1 MARNPRDDQMFE
13 TFHGKEPTG
22 LEEIGWTDPDY
33 LVELGICEAVEYKCA
48 KINGAPS
55 ERAGKMTQYRH
66 SMLRKGNKI
75 YTNPEGTMLV
85 ILGPNLRVEDRGIV
99 D

>member
-1 MARNPRDDQMFE
+1 MRLNPREDRLFE

-33 LVELGICEAVEYKCA
+33 LVELGDCLAVEYKTN
-48 KINGAPS
+48 KVNGAPKA
-55 ERAGKMTQYRH
+55 RVGKMTTYRH
-66 SMLRKGNKI
+66 SMAGKGNRI
-75 YTNPEGTMLV
+75 FSNPEGTMLV
-85 ILGPNLRVEDRGIV
+85 ILGPTLHIEDRGIV